1 MDQWKVI
8 APLLVPYFE
17 IQESYHYSI
26 LPTATPYC
34 RNAIFSGLFPDQLF
48 ESYGQKIGVS
58 KEKVGLNDF
67 EDELLKDHLESLCG
81 ESIPVHYEKIISDID
96 GGRVRARVRSALKKP
111 NSVVVTVFNFVD
123 IMTHGRSDSTILMEV
138 AKDEAALRNLTRSWF
153 ERSTAFS
160 VMKDA
165 AAAGHRVLLTSDH
178 GSILCRRPT
187 VVYAQKDASSSLR
200 YKIGRDL
207 RLENPETAFLT
218 KAEEDLRLPSA
229 SFATS
234 YALALDDHYF
244 VYQNRLREY
253 QRRYRNSFLHGG
265 ISPEE
270 MIVPVVELK
279 PRSE

>member
-1 MDQWKVI
+1 MI

-34 RNAIFSGLFPDQLF
+34 RNAIFSGSFPDEIF
-48 ESYGQKIGVS
+48 ESGGQRIGGS

-67 EDELLKDHLESLCG
+67 EDELLKNHLEALCG
-81 ESIPVHYEKIISDID
+81 ESIPVHYEKVISDVK

-111 NSVVVTVFNFVD
+111 RSVVVTVFNFVD
-123 IMTHGRSDSTILMEV
+123 MMTHGRSDSAILMEV
-138 AKDEAALRNLTRSWF
+138 ARDEAALRNLTRSWF

-187 VVYAQKDASSSLR
+187 VIYAKKDATSSLR

-207 RLENPETAFLT
+207 RLDNPEASFLT
-218 KAEEDLRLPSA
+218 KVDEDLRLPPA
-229 SFATS
+229 PLGTS

-279 PRSE
+279 SRSE